1 MMHPL
6 PLHHLHRE
14 EPSNDTNTNQIL
26 SAAPPP
32 HILHTIGHTDDSIKV
47 QAAITPRSQ
56 QYDSLLTPR
65 AALYESTLPES
76 VTIMSSDITPRSHEE
91 QDGTA
96 LVHSSLNTFEDTVD
110 ISTLKLTATNDP
122 TSTSAKDHAET
133 STSRS
138 RDTLEDTEEL
148 AIFKNQLSRRLKQL
162 QRQRNL
168 NQNTPSSM
176 TSRQEMAALEATGM
190 TVMEL
195 NHEYGVTP
203 SDLQGYLQMIQQRHG
218 DSSNT
223 NQYRSNGELL
233 SPTTATHITT
243 SRSETFYYK
252 GDKVEHHILMPALVD
267 SPVPKSNVNAME
279 EKMNIIAKVKSP
291 SIVEDR
297 DNDGDVD
304 EDEDEDDD
312 LAVEDDDDMN
322 SENVHPVGSEE
333 ELEIQYGDE
342 VMTAESRAMDESLKP
357 PSIQVTP
364 HLVSEPNT
372 VATIATMTKRKEIVI
387 SEENQEYDN
396 DHIKRF
402 LEHSG
407 VFSSNTPLDYRTS
420 DDDVL
425 LAEDS
430 NLLE

>member
-14 EPSNDTNTNQIL
+14 EPSNDTNRNQIL
-26 SAAPPP
+26 STAPLP
-32 HILHTIGHTDDSIKV
+32 HIHHSIRHTDDSIKV

-122 TSTSAKDHAET
+122 TSTSDKDQAES

-162 QRQRNL
+162 QRQRNP

-176 TSRQEMAALEATGM
+176 VSLTSRQEMAALEATGM

-223 NQYRSNGELL
+223 NQYRSNELL

-267 SPVPKSNVNAME
+267 SPVPK
-279 EKMNIIAKVKSP
+279 
-291 SIVEDR
+291 
-297 DNDGDVD
+297 
-304 EDEDEDDD
+304 
-312 LAVEDDDDMN
+312 
-322 SENVHPVGSEE
+322 
-333 ELEIQYGDE
+333 
-342 VMTAESRAMDESLKP
+342 
-357 PSIQVTP
+357 
-364 HLVSEPNT
+364 
-372 VATIATMTKRKEIVI
+372 
-387 SEENQEYDN
+387 NQPM
-396 DHIKRF
+396 R
-402 LEHSG
+402 
-407 VFSSNTPLDYRTS
+407 
-420 DDDVL
+420 
-425 LAEDS
+425 
-430 NLLE
+430 